1 MFRKLLVPLDRSSL
15 AEEAIGQAASIAR
28 ESGASID
35 LVLAHAPIA
44 FGGFADLPWET
55 DSSAELKYL
64 ESIAAELESGA
75 HVRATCAVVRGAP
88 GDMIGQRAR
97 DIGADLIV
105 MTSHG
110 RTGFSRTWL
119 GSVADAVMRR
129 SAIPVLM
136 LRPEQGTT
144 NRRTAAQRVERI
156 LVPLDGSG
164 LAIGIL
170 PAAMKLARA
179 THASIVLLR
188 VVPVIPVMTAYE
200 PTVSVASMPIVPD
213 KPATQQLADEAN
225 TELASVARRLHE
237 DTGVAVDAE
246 VAIAEQIAQAI
257 VDRVA
262 ARDVDVVAMSTHG
275 RGASRWLFG
284 SVADKVLRSSR
295 VPVLLYRPV
304 DARTPTATVDDA
316 DLAKQPPTIRLD

>member
-28 ESGASID
+28 ESGATID
-35 LVLAHAPIA
+35 LVLAHEPIA
-44 FGGFADLPWET
+44 FGGFADLPWES
-55 DSSAELKYL
+55 DSSAEQKYL
-64 ESIAAELESGA
+64 ESIAAELDSGA
-75 HVRATCAVVRGAP
+75 RVRATCAVVRGAP

-136 LRPEQGTT
+136 LRPEEGTS
-144 NRRTAAQRVERI
+144 NRRTAAQSVDRI
-156 LVPLDGSG
+156 LVPLDGSA

-170 PAAMKLARA
+170 PAAMNLARA

-200 PTVSVASMPIVPD
+200 PTVPVTSMPIVPD

-225 TELASVARRLHE
+225 AELTSVARRLHE
-237 DTGVAVDAE
+237 DTGVAVDGE
-246 VAIAEQIAQAI
+246 VVVAEQIAQAI
-257 VDRVA
+257 VDQVA

-304 DARTPTATVDDA
+304 DSRSPSVTINDS
-316 DLAKQPPTIRLD
+316 DLTRQLPTIRLD

>member
-1 MFRKLLVPLDRSSL
+1 MYRRLLVPLDRSSL
-15 AEEAIGQAASIAR
+15 AEEAIGHAASIAR
-28 ESGASID
+28 QSGATID
-35 LVLAHAPIA
+35 LVLVHEPLA
-44 FGGFADLPWET
+44 FGGFADLPWEA
-55 DSSAELKYL
+55 DSSAERKYL
-64 ESIAAELESGA
+64 EAIAAELESGA
-75 HVRATCAVVRGAP
+75 NVRVTCAVVRGAP

-119 GSVADAVMRR
+119 GSVADAVMRK

-136 LRPEQGTT
+136 LRPEYATT
-144 NRRTAAQRVERI
+144 TRRTAVQTVQRI
-156 LVPLDGSG
+156 LVPLDGSP

-170 PAAMKLARA
+170 PAATNLARA
-179 THASIVLLR
+179 AHASIVLLR

-200 PTVSVASMPIVPD
+200 PTVAVTTMPIVPD

-225 TELASVARRLHE
+225 TEMESVARRLHQE
-237 DTGVAVDAE
+237 TGVAVE
-246 VAIAEQIAQAI
+246 SQVVVAEQIAQSI
-257 VDRVA
+257 VDQIGA
-262 ARDVDVVAMSTHG
+262 KDVDVVAMSTHG

-304 DARTPTATVDDA
+304 DARTGAAAVSVPDDSKASPT
-316 DLAKQPPTIRLD
+316 LRLE